1 MARRFRRFRHKQ
13 RFARRPRHSRS
24 RWKPLTMSKRVPVVR
39 RKAAKRVPSRKATVS
54 QKPKPRTPA
63 KGARA
68 NVKKAVGKV
77 AQRAVSKKATP
88 KKVVRPPAKPVVAK
102 KPTPKRTVA
111 PKAALPAKARGLGKA
126 AKPKRTIAAKSI
138 APKRSIAAP
147 AKAREKAKVTTTA
160 KQKPPPKVAPKPVRE
175 TSVAPISQAAPL
187 TPRSIAPP
195 PLLPEQKVLAK
206 TRTRTMTKTVLRGA
220 YVSPAQRVLEAQQAA
235 QMRSRRVQVQKE
247 EAAERRIEP
256 VPASE
261 AQPNVDSGAV
271 SSELRTST
279 SFVRRGRLGPRDPA
293 SSPLS
298 ETATATAV
306 ASGSFDAEW
315 RRIERVARQVSVNLD
330 REPVQSWLEPWLS
343 GKDTLALI
351 QSALDSG
358 APYFIATQALERKTL
373 LVERS
378 NAIAAELAQRFTR
391 LGLKVWA
398 IAGTDDERRDALNQF
413 TAAPFGTLIVPL
425 AAFDDNN
432 LFVELQ
438 QLKLNGLVA
447 EEAQRVSELS
457 FDFDVAY
464 DRIPNIVSRLGRPP
478 TLAILRS
485 APPSVRTDLPHRL
498 GLRSAQRIDL
508 QPLPDTVG
516 LEVPV
521 VDVPHRGGTLIER
534 LSQAA
539 SPTMV
544 LCSSPEE
551 VDEVVEVLGRA
562 SLPFRGSSALS
573 AVGMGHLTTAAQG
586 SNPSITIGI
595 SGLPSSRDPLP
606 KTIIHY
612 RAPASLEQYAR
623 DLGRLDTSVEGAS
636 AVVLAATED
645 ETQMR
650 QWLERQRPRPEE
662 LIQVATLLSQ
672 HAGPGKMALVDT
684 LAASY
689 GTGRARL
696 ESLLSLLANAGW
708 IEHKMDW
715 VRVPETCTDL
725 LDRARALAARLKS
738 LRERD
743 HQRMRSV
750 SAYVIGR
757 NCRHESMRRHFG
769 TAAQRPC
776 GVCDNCRTKA
786 AHAAANGSSPPSEPV
801 VTPPT
806 REPEVIF
813 E

>member
-1 MARRFRRFRHKQ
+1 
-13 RFARRPRHSRS
+13 
-24 RWKPLTMSKRVPVVR
+24 MSKRVPVVR
-39 RKAAKRVPSRKATVS
+39 RKAAKRVPSRTATAS
-54 QKPKPRTPA
+54 QKPKPRRAA
-63 KGARA
+63 KASRA
-68 NVKKAVGKV
+68 AAKKTVRKV
-77 AQRAVSKKATP
+77 AKRVASKKATP
-88 KKVVRPPAKPVVAK
+88 KKAARPIAKPAAAAK
-102 KPTPKRTVA
+102 PARKQKVTPKKSTSPVKARKVTIKTSPPKRTS
-111 PKAALPAKARGLGKA
+111 L
-126 AKPKRTIAAKSI
+126 
-138 APKRSIAAP
+138 AP
-147 AKAREKAKVTTTA
+147 AKQKAKA
-160 KQKPPPKVAPKPVRE
+160 K
-175 TSVAPISQAAPL
+175 APISQPAPL

-195 PLLPEQKVLAK
+195 LLPEPRPVVKNRS
-206 TRTRTMTKTVLRGA
+206 RTATKSVFRGA

-235 QMRSRRVQVQKE
+235 QMRSRRVQTQKE
-247 EAAERRIEP
+247 EATEHRMEP
-256 VPASE
+256 SPASE
-261 AQPNVDSGAV
+261 AQPSVDSSAI
-271 SSELRTST
+271 SSEPRKS
-279 SFVRRGRLGPRDPA
+279 SAFVRRGRLGPRDPA

-298 ETATATAV
+298 ETGAATVVTP
-306 ASGSFDAEW
+306 GSFDNEW
-315 RRIERVARQVSVNLD
+315 RRIERVARQVSVHLE

-358 APYFIATQALERKTL
+358 APYFVATQALERKTL
-373 LVERS
+373 LIERS
-378 NAIAAELAQRFTR
+378 NAVATELARRFSR

-398 IAGTDDERRDALNQF
+398 VAGTDDERRDALNQF
-413 TAAPFGTLIVPL
+413 VESKFGTLIVPL

-432 LFVELQ
+432 LFIEIQ
-438 QLKLNGLVA
+438 QLKINGLVA
-447 EEAQRVSELS
+447 EEAQRISELS

-498 GLRSAQRIDL
+498 GLRNTQRIDL
-508 QPLPDTVG
+508 QPLPDTIG

-521 VDVPHRGGTLIER
+521 VDVPHRGGTLLER

-539 SPTMV
+539 QPTMV

-573 AVGMGHLTTAAQG
+573 AVGMGHLTTAGQG
-586 SNPSITIGI
+586 SDPSITVGI

-606 KTIIHY
+606 RTIIHY
-612 RAPASLEQYAR
+612 RAPASLEQYSR
-623 DLGRLDTSVEGAS
+623 DLGRLDTTEEGAS
-636 AVVLAATED
+636 AIVLASTED
-645 ETQMR
+645 EAPMR
-650 QWLERQRPRPEE
+650 LWLERQRPRPED
-662 LIQVATLLSQ
+662 LVQVATLLSQ

-696 ESLLSLLANAGW
+696 ESLLALLANAGW

-725 LDRARALAARLKS
+725 LERARALAARLKS

-786 AHAAANGSSPPSEPV
+786 SHAAANGSTPPSEPV
-801 VTPPT
+801 NTPPV